1 MRTCK
6 QFFCI
11 CYQFK
16 AWIPTGSLPSGSA
29 PFCWSGFFKK
39 PKKSHR
45 KLTHSASDVFFF
57 LSPWVYKEISAALG
71 ITLSFDKAALAAR
84 SHSQIFHWQ
93 NKWFLIE
100 VSFSFPRRPAGRGR
114 FLTMQNKINN
124 KSLASPHEPDN
135 CQIAVPLKAKLN

>member
-1 MRTCK
+1 MYLLPIQSLDSNRESPFWLSSLLLIRIL
-6 QFFCI
+6 Q
-11 CYQFK
+11 K
-16 AWIPTGSLPSGSA
+16 AQEEPQKTNTLSIW
-29 PFCWSGFFKK
+29 C
-39 PKKSHR
+39 
-45 KLTHSASDVFFF
+45 FFF
-57 LSPWVYKEISAALG
+57 LSPWVYKEKSAALG